1 MIMNPIPVVVVLVVM
16 LVIAFS
22 VGYIIYKATDDDYW
36 Y

>member
-1 MIMNPIPVVVVLVVM
+1 MIMNLTPVVIVLVVM
-16 LVIAFS
+16 LMIAFS

>member
-1 MIMNPIPVVVVLVVM
+1 MNLIPVVVVLVVM

-22 VGYIIYKATDDDYW
+22 VGYIIYKATGDDYW